1 MDQPSITVRVREVVV
16 EAAGIGNAAELSDTD
31 DLWDAGMD
39 SLSSVN
45 LMVQLEDAFGVQ
57 FPDELLTREV
67 FSSIAS
73 IAEALAHTQ
82 ASVELHG

>member
-1 MDQPSITVRVREVVV
+1 MALPGIVARVRQVVI
-16 EAAGIGNAAELSDTD
+16 EAAGIHNAAELLDTQ

-57 FPDELLTREV
+57 LPDELLTREV

-73 IAEALAHTQ
+73 IAEALESMAADQ
-82 ASVELHG
+82 PQ